1 MFETLKPAPQDKI
14 IALIAEYAADER
26 DSKIDLGVGVYK
38 DATGNTPIMTA
49 VAKAEDRRVKE
60 QTTKTYV
67 GMAGNVG
74 FNNAMID
81 LVLGDSISRDRVRG
95 AQAPGGTGA
104 LRLIADLLDVAKPG
118 ATVYLS
124 DPTWPNHVPLMQAAG
139 LKTATYPY
147 FDAET
152 GKVKFD
158 ELCAA
163 LEKMTADD
171 IVLLHGCCHNPTG
184 ANLTNEQWDKVTE
197 IVAKT
202 GTFVLVDI
210 AYLGFGDGL
219 EADAYG
225 VRKLASTLPEMAVA
239 ASCSKNFGLYR
250 ERVGCAMIIGANE
263 EVANITFSQLLSAAR
278 ANYSM
283 PPDHGAEIVRIILND
298 DTLRKEW
305 EEELSQ
311 VRNHMVTIREKLAEA
326 MRQRSNSADFDF
338 LAEHRGMF
346 SLLGISQD
354 KVEQLKKDFGV
365 YMVGNSRMNIA
376 GLGVDKIDQFAD
388 ALVKVTR
395 EG

>member
-67 GMAGNVG
+67 GMAGNIG
-74 FNNAMID
+74 FNNSMID
-81 LVLGDSISRDRVRG
+81 LVLGDSIARDRVRG

-104 LRLIADLLDVAKPG
+104 LRLIADLLNVAKPG

-124 DPTWPNHVPLMQAAG
+124 DPTWPNHLPLMSAAG

-152 GKVKFD
+152 GHVKFD
-158 ELCAA
+158 ALCAA
-163 LEKMTADD
+163 LEEMTADD

-197 IVAKT
+197 LVKKT

-219 EADAYG
+219 ETDAYG

-250 ERVGCAMIIGANE
+250 ERVGCA
-263 EVANITFSQLLSAAR
+263 
-278 ANYSM
+278 
-283 PPDHGAEIVRIILND
+283 
-298 DTLRKEW
+298 
-305 EEELSQ
+305 
-311 VRNHMVTIREKLAEA
+311 
-326 MRQRSNSADFDF
+326 
-338 LAEHRGMF
+338 
-346 SLLGISQD
+346 
-354 KVEQLKKDFGV
+354 
-365 YMVGNSRMNIA
+365 
-376 GLGVDKIDQFAD
+376 
-388 ALVKVTR
+388 
-395 EG
+395 